1 MFFWLVCLLSFYSQT
16 LEALGIKNGEALA
29 VKRGAAKAEMR
40 EGKSDG
46 PVVFSIGK
54 EGAFRVHSMPAD
66 NSCLFHCAAFLFKKQ
81 ASGAEAMQE
90 MRNLVSAEAS
100 LLLSAA
106 HLIATFI
113 VHSFVVCVRRC

>member
-1 MFFWLVCLLSFYSQT
+1 MAGFPPKEVAAENSQT

-46 PVVFSIGK
+46 GPVVFSIGK
-54 EGAFRVHSMPAD
+54 EGAFRVHSIPAD

-90 MRNLVSAEAS
+90 MRNLVAAEARPFV
-100 LLLSAA
+100 LLLCFVP
-106 HLIATFI
+106 LFI
-113 VHSFVVCVRRC
+113 RSFVFV